1 MGIMAKTPRLKF
13 TAKLTG
19 AAELR
24 RELRRLQ
31 KAYPEAVQ
39 AGLVEEAYAI
49 EAASVALVPVD
60 TGRLRATHYV
70 SAPEEKGD
78 DVTVEIGYG
87 TDYAVYVHERLELT
101 HKSPTQ
107 AKFLQQPLEA
117 ARSGFFAR
125 LAARIRA
132 RAGG

>member
-1 MGIMAKTPRLKF
+1 MAKAARLKM
-13 TAKLTG
+13 TTKLTG

-24 RELRRLQ
+24 RELRRLS
-31 KAYPEAVQ
+31 KAYPDALKM
-39 AGLVEEAYAI
+39 GLLEEAYRI

-60 TGRLRATHYV
+60 FGRLQGTHYV
-70 SAPEEKGD
+70 SPPEEKGD

-87 TDYAVYVHERLELT
+87 TDYAVYVHERTELQ
-101 HKSPTQ
+101 HRPPTQ